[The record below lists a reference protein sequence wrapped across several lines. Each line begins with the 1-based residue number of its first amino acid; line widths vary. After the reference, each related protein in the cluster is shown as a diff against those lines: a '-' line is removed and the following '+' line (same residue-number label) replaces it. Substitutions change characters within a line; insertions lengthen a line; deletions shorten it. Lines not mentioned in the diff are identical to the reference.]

1 MRASVVFP
9 EPGGPQ
15 KMHEAT
21 SPRRINS
28 PRALPGP
35 SSCSWPRNS
44 SSVRGRIRAAS
55 GSEWRRK
62 SVGSDTGGTL
72 TTPAAAGKAIVAKP
86 TTLVADSPR
95 LSTAGNQANL
105 LWIKMLN
112 GQADVLALGLPPSL
126 PRAFGRAAPRGRAG
140 RAGRRPGRRARG
152 GGRAGGGGGRRGGGG
167 GGGGRAGGAARGG
180 RGGGGARRG
189 GGAAGRGGGA
199 RQAGGPPVAHV
210 RPF

>member
-35 SSCSWPRNS
+35 SNS

-126 PRAFGRAAPRGRAG
+126 PRAFGRAAPG
-140 RAGRRPGRRARG
+140 P
-152 GGRAGGGGGRRGGGG
+152 RRGGGPG
-167 GGGGRAGGAARGG
+167 LSQRP
-180 RGGGGARRG
+180 RR
-189 GGAAGRGGGA
+189 
-199 RQAGGPPVAHV
+199 
-210 RPF
+210 